1 MKLSFNRIA
10 LIASSAALLLI
21 SACGGSSDDSTTST
35 VATDAPAAS
44 TPAANPPV
52 TDTPVV
58 APVVTAATTLSG
70 TAAIGQP
77 IAGSVFAIDINGK
90 VSPAATTT
98 ALGAFVLDVGGMT
111 APYIL
116 SITGSAGGKQVTL
129 NSIATAAG
137 QTVNITP
144 LTDLIVST
152 AAGRPAGSSLASLC
166 APVAGVVAP
175 DCLSALTAGA
185 APANLDAAVTAIS
198 AMIAPLNSAGTN
210 PLTGAFTA
218 NGTGLDAVLDQI
230 LVSPADA
237 QSAMATITL
246 IATNTPLGQVTLPA
260 AAGATAATTTTAPS
274 ATDLT
279 KAIAAATVL
288 PEIRACLASFTALY
302 PKTGFVAPS
311 QATVTTF
318 LDSTFA
324 MGRLQDQNFF
334 ATVFSDPSM
343 EAIPGVTV
351 DAAGLSP
358 FDMSPLT
365 TAETGVLFASTT
377 LSAVDIVKARTS
389 TAIAFDSNGMPVSA
403 WVKLRVSADAG
414 LISWNMVKGA
424 AYPGCVA
431 GWKMAG
437 SKHVDMHMHARV
449 HRNLDGLGGAT
460 FTREWAFHIDKDA
473 VIDEVPAG
481 SPAVDTVIVRGPG
494 LSIYS
499 GSPSAPV
506 GASQKLTL
514 TKPGAASLEAAFL
527 IAGGTT
533 FYGNA
538 EALQSCQDLAGTSAP
553 AGTPCIDE
561 TQVAPGKLYS
571 WVLKSGGASGTIV
584 RAFPF
589 QINSVPLSKAF
600 AQANQ
605 ADLFATMTSVSP
617 AGIAAL
623 NAAITGFG
631 GSTLDGLFTFNY
643 TQSAT
648 YGSRMDNCNIGLF
661 AGGTA
666 VLKAEQNAVGSET
679 SCTFNTSSLNS
690 GSLAKPAGTIQ
701 NGYVSTSTIVLGN
714 NAGSSQPY

>member
-1 MKLSFNRIA
+1 MKTSFNRIA

-21 SACGGSSDDSTTST
+21 SACGGSGDTTST
-35 VATDAPAAS
+35 AT
-44 TPAANPPV
+44 TNPPDNSTAV
-52 TDTPVV
+52 VDPPVV
-58 APVVTAATTLSG
+58 APVVATTLSG

-98 ALGAFVLDVGGMT
+98 GLGAFVLDVGGMT

-116 SITGSAGGKQVTL
+116 SITGTAGGKQVTL

-152 AAGRPAGSSLASLC
+152 AAGRPAGSSLVSLC
-166 APVAGVVAP
+166 APVANVVAP
-175 DCLSALTAGA
+175 DCLSALTAA
-185 APANLDAAVTAIS
+185 ATPAKLDAAVTAIS
-198 AMIAPLNSAGTN
+198 AMIAPLNAAGTN

-260 AAGATAATTTTAPS
+260 AAGATATTTATALP
-274 ATDLT
+274 AADLA

-318 LDSTFA
+318 LDGTFA
-324 MGRLQDQNFF
+324 MGRLQTQNFF
-334 ATVFSDPSM
+334 AAAFSDPSM

-365 TAETGVLFASTT
+365 ATETGVLATT
-377 LSAVDIVKARTS
+377 VTTVVDIVKARTG
-389 TAIAFDSNGMPVSA
+389 TAVAFDSNGAPTSA

-424 AYPGCVA
+424 AYPGCAA

-437 SKHVDMHMHARV
+437 SKHLEMHMNARV
-449 HRNLDGLGGAT
+449 HRSLDGLGGAT
-460 FTREWAFHIDKDA
+460 FTREWAFHIDKNA
-473 VIDEVPAG
+473 VTDEVAAG

-499 GSPSAPV
+499 GTPSAPV

-514 TKPGAASLEAAFL
+514 TMPTGLDSWMRV
-527 IAGGTT
+527 GNGST
-533 FYGNA
+533 FYTNG
-538 EALQSCQDLAGTSAP
+538 EGLQSCQDLASTSAP

-571 WVLKSGGASGTIV
+571 WVLKSGGANGTII

-605 ADLFATMTSVSP
+605 ADLFATMTSVNP
-617 AGIAAL
+617 AGIGAL
-623 NAAITGFG
+623 NTAIAGFG
-631 GSTLDGLFTFNY
+631 GATLDGLFTFNY

-690 GSLAKPAGTIQ
+690 GSLTKPAGTIQ